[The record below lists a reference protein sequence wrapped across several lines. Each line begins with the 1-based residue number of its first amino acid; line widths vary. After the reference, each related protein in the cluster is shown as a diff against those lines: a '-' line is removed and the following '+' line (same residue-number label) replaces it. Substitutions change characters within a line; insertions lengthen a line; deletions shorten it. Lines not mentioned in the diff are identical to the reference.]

1 MPKKLQ
7 ENTKD
12 NCGALI
18 KNFSF
23 VCILTWLAA
32 LVSWFVTGDMPEVLV
47 RGVFAA
53 YGFCYAAYCCKTAYE
68 CKTKNESKNNGG
80 ESGANP

>member
-1 MPKKLQ
+1 MGKKPHK
-7 ENTKD
+7 NTND
-12 NCGALI
+12 DCGALI

-23 VCILTWLAA
+23 VCVITWLAA
-32 LVSWFVTGDMPEVLV
+32 LVSWFVAGEMPELLV

-68 CKTKNESKNNGG
+68 RKVKDEHESDGS
-80 ESGANP
+80 ESGASP